1 MLPGRDLSALLPF
14 GVSVTFSLL
23 AWGAV
28 AINYIWPRISKRA
41 LHSAVR
47 PLLHLH
53 LFRFIGLAFIVPGVV
68 GVNLESRF
76 SGPAAYGDLI
86 ATILAWMAILIGTG
100 RYSRAALW
108 IFNLWGCGDLLF
120 AFYQGTLGVGIVP
133 GALGAAWYIPTVFV
147 PLLLWCHALIF
158 ALLLQDSRSA
168 VTTAS

>member
-23 AWGAV
+23 ASGAV

-41 LHSAVR
+41 LHSAER

-76 SGPAAYGDLI
+76 AEPAAYGDLI
-86 ATILAWMAILIGTG
+86 ATILAWMTILIGTR

-108 IFNLWGCGDLLF
+108 VFNL
-120 AFYQGTLGVGIVP
+120 
-133 GALGAAWYIPTVFV
+133 
-147 PLLLWCHALIF
+147 
-158 ALLLQDSRSA
+158 
-168 VTTAS
+168 